1 MITAVTCRKGGSG
14 VTTLTLSLATI
25 IKSKQIKT
33 VIVDLKNQQDYSK
46 ILNIKNKRCIDYL
59 ITGLGFNNSSGI
71 ELSDGIYDYNGIDV
85 IQGTKT
91 ALQGYLYR
99 HVNEVANL
107 LEYLEEVYDL
117 VIIDVKDDQLL
128 DKLIDVGVNIFKI
141 HVLDQNMLLTSLYQ
155 DVMEDSNLQG
165 FLVVNKMDKRV
176 YPPAKVYK
184 EVFKGKKITFLPNSP
199 NVAGIINETI
209 RNKGQFPTKIL
220 NSEPKYY
227 EGVVNIANELVG
239 VNKDYNK
246 EVGVGKM
253 TNTDDFKNFL
263 NDKMDGVSHKKK
275 KGSGKGKK
283 GLLSSLFGKR

>member
-14 VTTLTLSLATI
+14 VTTLTLSLATV
-25 IKSKQIKT
+25 IKSKKIKT

-46 ILNIKNKRCIDYL
+46 ILNIKNRRCIDYL
-59 ITGLGFNNSSGI
+59 ITGLGFNNSTGI

-107 LEYLEEVYDL
+107 LEYLEETYDL

-128 DKLIDVGVNIFKI
+128 DKLVDVGVNIFKI

-165 FLVVNKMDKRV
+165 ILVVNKMDKRV

-184 EVFKGKKITFLPNSP
+184 EVFKGKKITFLPYSP

-227 EGVVNIANELVG
+227 EGVVSIANELVG
-239 VNKDYNK
+239 VNKAYNK

-263 NDKMDGVSHKKK
+263 NDKIDGVSHKKK
-275 KGSGKGKK
+275 NGSGKK

>member
-14 VTTLTLSLATI
+14 VTTLTLSLATV
-25 IKSKQIKT
+25 IKSKKIKT

-46 ILNIKNKRCIDYL
+46 ILNIKNRRCIDYL
-59 ITGLGFNNSSGI
+59 ITGLGFNNSTGI

-107 LEYLEEVYDL
+107 LEYLEETYDL

-128 DKLIDVGVNIFKI
+128 DKLVDVGVNIFKI

-165 FLVVNKMDKRV
+165 ILVVNKMDKRV

-184 EVFKGKKITFLPNSP
+184 EVFKGKKITFLPYSP

-227 EGVVNIANELVG
+227 EGVVSITNELVG
-239 VNKDYNK
+239 VNKAYNK

-263 NDKMDGVSHKKK
+263 NDKIDGVSHKKK
-275 KGSGKGKK
+275 KGSGEGKK